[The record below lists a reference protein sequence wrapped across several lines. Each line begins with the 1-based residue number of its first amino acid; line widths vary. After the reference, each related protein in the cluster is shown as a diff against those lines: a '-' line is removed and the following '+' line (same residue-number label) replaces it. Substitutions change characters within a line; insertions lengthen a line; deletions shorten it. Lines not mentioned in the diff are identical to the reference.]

1 MRMTVRSLTPPELM
15 VLGLLWQHAR
25 DATPETLPLTHQS
38 IEESCRPVPV
48 AQVFEDLERLGLI
61 CHPPKIRGDG
71 EMTRCWDT
79 TQLGEEAF
87 EHYIGGS
94 VTSRCQSWVKAATTP
109 SARESREGA
118 ARRMLALAE
127 AGGWVTRE
135 PAASVA
141 DDQPSN
147 RGGRG
152 RNRTRPAADAEGE
165 AGVSSTGH
173 PAMR

>member
-61 CHPPKIRGDG
+61 CHPPKVRGDG
-71 EMTRCWDT
+71 EMTRCWDA

-87 EHYIGGS
+87 EHYIGPA
-94 VTSRCQSWVKAATTP
+94 VASRCQSWVKAASTP
-109 SARESREGA
+109 NARESREGA
-118 ARRMLALAE
+118 ARRLLALAQ
-127 AGGWVTRE
+127 AGGWVE
-135 PAASVA
+135 PAAETPDNQGPRKRA
-141 DDQPSN
+141 
-147 RGGRG
+147 GHG
-152 RNRTRPAADAEGE
+152 RNRTRGSAEAEGE
-165 AGVSSTGH
+165 GESVGTGQ
-173 PAMR
+173 PVMR